1 MTYYLVKPALFK
13 TSLHFKIKFQCRKL
27 SPHISTGNANDEDA
41 DREQQRMVKGM
52 KKELK
57 SLISLPIFKNV
68 MKTKYPTQMGK
79 LPLPQM
85 PLAGME
91 SALTR
96 VSTQK
101 KPETSIHPRQKKQKQ
116 KAK

>member
-1 MTYYLVKPALFK
+1 
-13 TSLHFKIKFQCRKL
+13 
-27 SPHISTGNANDEDA
+27 
-41 DREQQRMVKGM
+41 M

-57 SLISLPIFKNV
+57 RLISLPIFKNV

-101 KPETSIHPRQKKQKQ
+101 KPETSIHPRQKKTEAEGKMTCLRGLL
-116 KAK
+116 KKTSNDTIYKKGKKVNSILSL